1 MKQIKL
7 LFVSICV
14 SGVLFFL
21 PALVVGQNVVEPSY
35 EVSLHLLMG
44 SNEAGARSDVPSN
57 LNPIAQQLK
66 AKVGYSNF
74 RLAGNI
80 IGRMANQ
87 GSFEYKSYSDLF
99 GEDPKFRSF
108 IELSLRDLRPGGV
121 DGAFKF
127 DTLRFGARIPV
138 IIGYRKDESG
148 KDQPAVNYEQ
158 IGLTSGKLGVYQ
170 NVPTLIGTLD
180 VPSGSEMIFLIMTL
194 KPLDR

>member
-7 LFVSICV
+7 LFVGICV

-21 PALVVGQNVVEPSY
+21 PAVAFGQNVTEPSY

-44 SNEAGARSDVPSN
+44 SNETGRRSDVPPN
-57 LNPIAQQLK
+57 LNQIAQQLK

-74 RLAGNI
+74 RLAGTI

-108 IELSLRDLRPGGV
+108 IELTLRDLRPVG

-138 IIGYRKDESG
+138 IVGFRKDESG

-158 IGLTSGKLGVYQ
+158 IGLTSVRLGVYQ